1 MARSNTRRLRT
12 VVRGLVTA
20 VGERLRDRRVAL
32 NSQSGQALVE
42 IALVL
47 PILTVGLISGAEFAR
62 AFSVQSAVQNAA
74 RAGAEGFAINQ
85 ALTEP
90 DVRCYAQQ
98 ELVRTTGV
106 TVPQGDPSHLKGYCP
121 TTSSSS
127 VIVPGVAAVT
137 PDNMTDIVVGTD
149 LTIDSSTSQETV
161 TVTSVT
167 ATTFTASFT
176 KSHGSSSYTIMGVAP
191 SCTAGF
197 CIQTWGVTSDYLAGS
212 TPSKHV
218 KVEVQYTYETIIA
231 WPGVPHV
238 FMFDRVMTM
247 KLPL

>member
-42 IALVL
+42 IARVL

-85 ALTEP
+85 SLTEP
-90 DVRCYAQQ
+90 DVQCYAQQ

-106 TVPQGDPSHLKGYCP
+106 TVPQADPLHLKSYCP
-121 TTSSSS
+121 RTSSTTS
-127 VIVPGVAAVT
+127 VTTGVATVT
-137 PDNMTDIVVGTD
+137 PSDMTDIVIGQD
-149 LTIDSSTSQETV
+149 LTIDSSAAQETV

-167 ATTFTASFT
+167 TTTFTATFT
-176 KSHGSSSYTIMGVAP
+176 K
-191 SCTAGF
+191 
-197 CIQTWGVTSDYLAGS
+197 
-212 TPSKHV
+212 
-218 KVEVQYTYETIIA
+218 
-231 WPGVPHV
+231 
-238 FMFDRVMTM
+238 
-247 KLPL
+247 